1 MKIFLTLSLCLTICF
16 TISAQKKWKYK
27 IKIFEHSGKRH
38 RGFFYA
44 AEDTRLIIV
53 KSNGDTSRLSA
64 EKISRLYIHRRGI
77 VAPLAIAGALVF
89 FVLAVES
96 PDALESA
103 VLIFVGI
110 PVGVSLGLFTGEL
123 FANKRFYKK
132 LETKDFPLIKSD
144 LQRYT
149 ELK

>member
-1 MKIFLTLSLCLTICF
+1 MKIFLTLLFCITICF
-16 TISAQKKWKYK
+16 TASAQKKWKYK

-44 AEDTRLIIV
+44 AEDTQLILV

-77 VAPLAIAGALVF
+77 VAPFAIAGALAF
-89 FVLAVES
+89 FVLAVET
-96 PDALESA
+96 PNALESA
-103 VLIFVGI
+103 VLILVGI
-110 PVGVSLGLFTGEL
+110 PIGVSLGLVTGEL

-132 LETKDFPLIKSD
+132 LEAKDFPLIKTD
-144 LQRYT
+144 LQKYT

>member
-1 MKIFLTLSLCLTICF
+1 MKIFLMLFFCIAISF
-16 TISAQKKWKYK
+16 TASAQKKWKYK
-27 IKIFEHSGKRH
+27 IKVMEHSGKRH

-44 AEDTRLIIV
+44 AEDTQLILV

-77 VAPLAIAGALVF
+77 VAPFAIAGTLAF
-89 FVLAVES
+89 FVLAVET
-96 PDALESA
+96 PNALESA
-103 VLIFVGI
+103 VLILVGI
-110 PVGVSLGLFTGEL
+110 PIGVSLGLVTGEL

-132 LETKDFPLIKSD
+132 LEAKDFPLIKTD
-144 LQRYT
+144 LQKYT

>member
-1 MKIFLTLSLCLTICF
+1 MKLLLTLVFCISICI
-16 TISAQKKWKYK
+16 TVSAQKKWKYK
-27 IKIFEHSGKRH
+27 IKVMEHSGKRH

-44 AEDTRLIIV
+44 AEDAQITLV

-64 EKISRLYIHRRGI
+64 ENIDRLYIHRRGI
-77 VAPLAIAGALVF
+77 VAPVAIAGALVF
-89 FVLAVES
+89 FAFAVES
-96 PDALESA
+96 SSALESA

-110 PVGVSLGLFTGEL
+110 PIGVCLGLVTGEL

-132 LETKDFPLIKSD
+132 LEVKDFPLIKTD
-144 LQRYT
+144 LQKYT